1 MFKSILL
8 PIDLSS
14 EASWAKALPTA
25 LEMMRD
31 KDAELHVV
39 AVLPDFGM
47 PIVESYFKEGYED
60 EALADFGHKLAAWVS
75 KHVPEDVTVHPHVL
89 HGTIY
94 AEILRAA
101 KELSA
106 DVIVLASHRPEL
118 SDYLLGPNAARVVR
132 HAKQSVMVVR
142 N

>member
-14 EASWAKALPTA
+14 PASWTKALPAA
-25 LEMMRD
+25 LDMADGEGT
-31 KDAELHVV
+31 ELHVV
-39 AVLPDFGM
+39 SVLPDFGM
-47 PIVESYFKEGYED
+47 TIVESYFKEGYEKQ
-60 EALADFGHKLAAWVS
+60 ALADFGHKLAAWV
-75 KHVPEDVTVHPHVL
+75 KEHVPEGVNVHPHVL

-101 KELSA
+101 NKLSC
-106 DVIVLASHRPEL
+106 DIIVLASHRPEL

-132 HAKQSVMVVR
+132 HANQSVMVIR

>member
-14 EASWAKALPTA
+14 KASWEKALPAA
-25 LEMMRD
+25 LDMIRND
-31 KDAELHVV
+31 DDELHIVS
-39 AVLPDFGM
+39 VLPDFGM
-47 PIVESYFKEGYED
+47 TIVESYFKEGYE
-60 EALADFGHKLAAWVS
+60 EQALADFGHKLAAWVS
-75 KHVPEDVTVHPHVL
+75 ENIPDKINVHPHVL

-101 KELSA
+101 EKLSC
-106 DVIVLASHRPEL
+106 DLIVLASHRPEL
-118 SDYLLGPNAARVVR
+118 SDYLLGPNAARIVR
-132 HAKQSVMVVR
+132 HANQSVMVVR

>member
-1 MFKSILL
+1 MFKTILL

-14 EASWAKALPTA
+14 EASWTKALPTA
-25 LEMMRD
+25 LEMMRE

-47 PIVESYFKEGYED
+47 PIVEGYFKEGYEE
-60 EALADFGHKLAAWVS
+60 EALVGFGRKLAEWVS
-75 KHVPEDVTVHPHVL
+75 KHVPEGVTVHPHVL

-106 DVIVLASHRPEL
+106 DMIVLASHRPEL

-132 HAKQSVMVVR
+132 HANQSVLVVR